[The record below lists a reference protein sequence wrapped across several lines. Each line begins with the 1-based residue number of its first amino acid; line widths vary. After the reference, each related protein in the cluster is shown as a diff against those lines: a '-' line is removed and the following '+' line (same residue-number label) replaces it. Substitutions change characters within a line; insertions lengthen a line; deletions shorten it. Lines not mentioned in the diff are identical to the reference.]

1 MFCVCNMYRL
11 GNAWVCEFTRRHLLN
26 SISYVHNTFKTHTL
40 RRILT
45 KKTWKKVTNSRDIV
59 YWMEIFLDYCEWM
72 TILNFCLAWDTIC
85 LWQFI
90 STSIRSL
97 LWKTH
102 KFVRKILRI
111 IHIFSCI
118 FSFPFSHVQT
128 QRTILYIYEGIDF
141 PTFWPP
147 HGNNNA
153 HHVERN
159 ADGLHRRMRIYVM
172 LACDRVPFSTQT
184 HLYLFLY
191 NA

>member
-1 MFCVCNMYRL
+1 MCTQ
-11 GNAWVCEFTRRHLLN
+11 WWH
-26 SISYVHNTFKTHTL
+26 
-40 RRILT
+40 
-45 KKTWKKVTNSRDIV
+45 
-59 YWMEIFLDYCEWM
+59 
-72 TILNFCLAWDTIC
+72 
-85 LWQFI
+85 
-90 STSIRSL
+90 
-97 LWKTH
+97 
-102 KFVRKILRI
+102 
-111 IHIFSCI
+111 
-118 FSFPFSHVQT
+118 T
-128 QRTILYIYEGIDF
+128 QRTMLYIYEGIDF